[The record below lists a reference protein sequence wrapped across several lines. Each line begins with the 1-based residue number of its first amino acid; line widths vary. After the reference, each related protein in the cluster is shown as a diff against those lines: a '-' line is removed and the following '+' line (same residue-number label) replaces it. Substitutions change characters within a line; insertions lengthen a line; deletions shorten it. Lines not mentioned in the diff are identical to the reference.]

1 MTGPEQ
7 WRAVDDYF
15 VDLLITEDDALRSAH
30 EAGARGDV
38 PAIEVSPT
46 QGQFLSMLVRMVGA
60 TRVLE
65 LGTLAGYSGVW
76 LARGLPES
84 GRLITCE
91 FEPKHAE
98 IAAATFAAAGL
109 TDVVEIRV
117 GPALATLEAMIA
129 GGEAPFDLVF
139 IDADKNNYPHY
150 LDRVLQLSRPG
161 TVIVGDNVVRR
172 GAVADA
178 GSTDPMVNGVQTFLA
193 AAGNHQQLTTT
204 ALQTVGRKGWDG
216 FSISLVE
223 GSP

>member
-15 VDLLITEDDALRSAH
+15 VDLL
-30 EAGARGDV
+30 
-38 PAIEVSPT
+38 
-46 QGQFLSMLVRMVGA
+46 
-60 TRVLE
+60 
-65 LGTLAGYSGVW
+65 
-76 LARGLPES
+76 
-84 GRLITCE
+84 
-91 FEPKHAE
+91 
-98 IAAATFAAAGL
+98 
-109 TDVVEIRV
+109 
-117 GPALATLEAMIA
+117 IA

-161 TVIVGDNVVRR
+161 TVIVGDKVVRR

>member
-1 MTGPEQ
+1 MIGPEQ

-15 VDLLITEDDALRSAH
+15 VDLLVSEDAALRAAH

-46 QGQFLSMLVRMVGA
+46 QGQFLSMLVRIAGA
-60 TRVLE
+60 SRVLE

-76 LARGLPES
+76 LARGLPS
-84 GRLITCE
+84 GGRLITCE

-109 TDVVEIRV
+109 SDRIEIRV
-117 GPALATLEAMIA
+117 GPALDTLDAMIA
-129 GGEAPFDLVF
+129 TAEPPFDLVF
-139 IDADKNNYPHY
+139 IDADKNNYPNY

-172 GAVADA
+172 GAVADPA
-178 GSTDPMVNGVQTFLA
+178 STDPMVNGVQDFLA
-193 AAGNHQQLTTT
+193 AAAGHPALTTT

-216 FSISLVE
+216 FSITVVD
-223 GSP
+223 

>member
-15 VDLLITEDDALRSAH
+15 VDLLVTEDAALRSAH
-30 EAGARGDV
+30 EAGIRGDV

-46 QGQFLSMLVRMVGA
+46 QGQFLSMLVRITGA
-60 TRVLE
+60 RRVLE

-76 LARGLPES
+76 LARGLPEG

-98 IAAATFAAAGL
+98 IAAATFAAAGVAEMI
-109 TDVVEIRV
+109 DIRL
-117 GPALATLEAMIA
+117 GPALDTLDAMIA
-129 GGEAPFDLVF
+129 DADDPFDLVF

-178 GSTDPMVNGVQTFLA
+178 GSTDPMVNGVQAFLA
-193 AAGNHQQLTTT
+193 AASTRPGLTTT

-223 GSP
+223 G